1 VNFGLT
7 VSNVPI
13 RFDGGSVISVVFNFV
28 IYVRICLQF
37 PIRLR
42 TIMNVYL
49 FRPSGYV
56 RVKQQA
62 AGSGDVF
69 TYVCSSVA
77 GAKCARSLASFEK
90 KSIKRFKPR
99 CTAEHPGSFVGA
111 VDP

>member
-1 VNFGLT
+1 
-7 VSNVPI
+7 
-13 RFDGGSVISVVFNFV
+13 
-28 IYVRICLQF
+28 
-37 PIRLR
+37 
-42 TIMNVYL
+42 MNVYL

-77 GAKCARSLASFEK
+77 GAKCARSLDSFEK
-90 KSIKRFKPR
+90 NKSNGSNLGAPR
-99 CTAEHPGSFVGA
+99 SIQVHLTLGA